1 MPNGDS
7 PAPPVMIRR
16 SVLALCLLLAT
27 PFLSGCVAV
36 AAAGVVGV
44 GLVQYQR
51 NEVTKDF
58 AAPLQTTWQACL
70 QAVGEQ
76 GIEAYEADLRT
87 TEGELEGEEVFVR
100 VEVHP
105 EGFTRVR
112 VRIGTFRTSDHRRR
126 AELLMQGVERA
137 LQQTDE
143 LRDWTEKVRK
153 LSRPRQPEARN

>member
-1 MPNGDS
+1 
-7 PAPPVMIRR
+7 MIRR

-27 PFLSGCVAV
+27 PFLTGCVAV

-51 NEVTKDF
+51 NEVAKDF
-58 AAPLQTTWQACL
+58 PTGLQATWQACL
-70 QAVGEQ
+70 QAASEQ
-76 GIEAYEADLRT
+76 GIEADEADLRT
-87 TEGELEGEEVFVR
+87 TEGELLGEDVFVR

-112 VRIGTFRTSDHRRR
+112 IRFGTFLTADHRRR
-126 AELLMQGVERA
+126 AELLMQAIERA

-153 LSRPRQPEARN
+153 LSRPRQPESRS